1 MPTRLYCCSHSPL
14 MLTDIEP
21 TDISAQEEFNA
32 GLATISSELAAFDP
46 ELVVVFGP
54 DHFNGFFYD
63 LMPSFCIGLAATS
76 AEDWQLKPDP
86 LRVPKDLALACVR
99 NLHAQDIDVALS
111 YDMKV
116 DHGITLPLHKLAGS
130 LDRYEVLP
138 VFVNCA
144 ADPRPSFRRS
154 RIFGDAIGRFLA
166 TTGKRIA
173 VLGSGGLSHD
183 PPTPR
188 IGEVAAPVAE
198 RLIHRHTPDR
208 AEYER
213 RESRVVALAREL
225 VKGQGPCMQPD
236 DEWDRRFLSRFVAF
250 DDAALDL
257 IDDAE
262 IDREAGF
269 GGHEVRSW
277 VAASAAARALGVR
290 HAELRTYRLVP
301 EWITGMGIVSG
312 CD

>member
-1 MPTRLYCCSHSPL
+1 MATRLFCCSHSPL

-32 GLATISSELAAFDP
+32 GLANIARELVAFDP

-63 LMPSFCIGLAATS
+63 LMPSFCIGLAASS
-76 AEDWQLKPDP
+76 AEDWQLKPGR
-86 LRVPKDLALACVR
+86 LRVPKDLALGCVR
-99 NLHAQDIDVALS
+99 SLHAQDIDVALS

-116 DHGITLPLHKLAGS
+116 DHGITIPLHKLAGS

-144 ADPRPSFRRS
+144 ADPRPSFRRA
-154 RIFGDAIGRFLA
+154 RIFGDAVGRFLA

-173 VLGSGGLSHD
+173 VIGSGGLSHD

-188 IGEVAAPVAE
+188 VGEVPAPIAE
-198 RLIHRHTPDR
+198 RLIYRHTPTR
-208 AEYER
+208 EEYER
-213 RESRVVALAREL
+213 RESRVVALARDL
-225 VKGQGPCMQPD
+225 VNGQGPCMQPD
-236 DEWDRRFLSRFVAF
+236 REWDQRFLNRFVAF
-250 DDAALDL
+250 DDAA
-257 IDDAE
+257 IDGISDAE

-277 VAASAAARALGVR
+277 VSASAAARALGVKA
-290 HAELRTYRLVP
+290 AEIRTYRLVP
-301 EWITGMGIVSG
+301 EWITGMGIVAG
-312 CD
+312 RD

>member
-1 MPTRLYCCSHSPL
+1 MAVQMLCCSHSPL

-21 TDISAQEEFNA
+21 TDMSAQDEFNA
-32 GLATISSELAAFDP
+32 GLAVAGRELQAFDP

-86 LRVPKDLALACVR
+86 LRVPKELALGCVR
-99 NLHAQDIDVALS
+99 QLHSQDIDVALS
-111 YDMKV
+111 YAMKV

-138 VFVNCA
+138 VFINCA
-144 ADPRPSFRRS
+144 ADPRPSFRRT
-154 RIFGDAIGRFLA
+154 RMLGAAVGRHLA
-166 TTGKRIA
+166 STGKRIA
-173 VLGSGGLSHD
+173 VIGSGGLSHD

-188 IGEVAAPVAE
+188 IGEAPAPIAE
-198 RLIHRHTPDR
+198 RLIHRHTPSR
-208 AEYER
+208 EELAR

-225 VKGQGPCMQPD
+225 VQGAGPCKPPD
-236 DEWDRRFLSRFVAF
+236 HAWDKRFLDRFVAF
-250 DDAALDL
+250 DDAALDA
-257 IDDAE
+257 ITDAE
-262 IDREAGF
+262 IDSEAGF

-277 VAASAAARALGVR
+277 VAASAAARALGLES
-290 HAELRTYRLVP
+290 AEVRTYRLVP
-301 EWITGMGIVSG
+301 EWITGMGIVAG
-312 CD
+312 RA

>member
-1 MPTRLYCCSHSPL
+1 MPVRLICASHSPL

-21 TDISAQEEFNA
+21 TDVSAQDEFNA
-32 GLATISSELAAFDP
+32 GLAVAARELDAFDP

-63 LMPSFCIGLAATS
+63 LMPSFCIGLAAQS
-76 AEDWQLKPDP
+76 AEDWKLSPDR
-86 LRVPKDLALACVR
+86 LRVPKDLALGCVR
-99 NLHAQDIDVALS
+99 ALHAEDIDVALS

-116 DHGITLPLHKLAGS
+116 DHGITIPLHKLAGS

-154 RIFGDAIGRFLA
+154 RMFGDAVGRYL
-166 TTGKRIA
+166 TGTGKRIA
-173 VLGSGGLSHD
+173 VIGSGGLSHD

-188 IGEVAAPVAE
+188 IGAVPEPVAE
-198 RLIHRHTPDR
+198 RLIHRHTPSREELD
-208 AEYER
+208 R
-213 RESRVVALAREL
+213 RENRVIELAREL
-225 VKGQGPCMQPD
+225 VQGQGPCMPPD
-236 DEWDRRFLSRFVAF
+236 REWDRRFLDRFVAF
-250 DDAALDL
+250 DDCG
-257 IDDAE
+257 IDGITDAE
-262 IDREAGF
+262 IDCEAGF

-290 HAELRTYRLVP
+290 SAELRTYRLVP
-301 EWITGMGIVSG
+301 EWITGMGIVAG
-312 CD
+312 RD